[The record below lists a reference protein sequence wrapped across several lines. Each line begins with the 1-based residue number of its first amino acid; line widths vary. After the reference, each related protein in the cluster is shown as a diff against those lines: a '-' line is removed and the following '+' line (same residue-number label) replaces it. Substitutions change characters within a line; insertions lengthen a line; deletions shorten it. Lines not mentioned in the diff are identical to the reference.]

1 MDSHAS
7 RSSQLVL
14 GINSVYHESSACLLD
29 GAKVLA
35 FVEEERFTRV
45 KRAKRLTI
53 DNANVLPLAA
63 IRYCLESTGAT
74 WSDISRIAYGYDP
87 NIRPSAST
95 SEDVQPGSWGSPEGE
110 AIFQKTVRSI
120 PSLLSKL
127 AGEDIVDRFRWV
139 AHHLAHAASA
149 YFASPF
155 EDAAVLSVDALGEQS
170 STMFAWGRGP
180 AMEVLHEIVY
190 PNSLGFLWEAI
201 SEFVGLDRYAGP
213 AKLMGL
219 AAFGRSDRFAAEMAR
234 VLRPGSPEFEVD
246 NSWTRFRS
254 YGGDRLADLFGQKRP
269 ADVEMDHRDAD
280 LACAL
285 QEATE
290 TALLA
295 MATWLRER
303 TGSDALCLAG
313 GVALNCVGLGRLTR
327 DSGFSRFFVQPAA
340 NDAGT
345 ALGAALYVLH
355 HELGC
360 TERFVMNHPYLGP
373 SYEDEELC
381 AAIDAAGLPY
391 ERCEDVAETTA
402 RLLADG
408 RIVGWFQGALEA
420 GPRALGNRSIL
431 ADPRQSTV
439 KDAINV
445 RVKHREYWRPFSP
458 SVLEE
463 FAKEWFSISGESLS
477 HGFMSFTYPVRPE
490 RRSSI
495 PAVVHADGRSRVQ
508 VVTSELNPRYH
519 RLITKFHEI
528 TGVPV
533 VLNTSFNGP
542 SEPIVCTPAEAVARY
557 RKSGLDALVLGD
569 LLITDRLDAR
579 GNRHPDTVA
588 AAGRS

>member
-1 MDSHAS
+1 MESQAR
-7 RSSQLVL
+7 RSGQLVL
-14 GINSVYHESSACLLD
+14 GVNSVYHESSACLLD

-45 KRAKRLTI
+45 KRAKRLSI
-53 DNANVLPLAA
+53 DNANVLPLEA
-63 IRYCLESTGAT
+63 IRHCLESSGTA
-74 WSDISRIAYGYDP
+74 WSDISHIAYGYDP
-87 NIRPSAST
+87 NSRPSAST
-95 SEDVQPGSWGSPEGE
+95 GEDVQPGSWGSPEGE

-120 PSLLSKL
+120 PSLLSQL
-127 AGEDIVDRFRWV
+127 AGEDITSRFRWV

-170 STMFAWGRGP
+170 STMLAWGRGP
-180 AMEVLHEIVY
+180 VMEVLHEIAY
-190 PNSLGFLWEAI
+190 PNSLGFLWETIA
-201 SEFVGLDRYAGP
+201 EFLGMDRYAGP

-219 AAFGRSDRFAAEMAR
+219 AAFGRGDRFAAEMAR
-234 VLRPGSPEFEVD
+234 VLRPGSPEFRVD

-254 YGGDRLADLFGQKRP
+254 YGGGRLADLFGQERM
-269 ADVEMDHRDAD
+269 AGAEMDHRDAD

-290 TALLA
+290 TVLLA
-295 MATWLRER
+295 LAAWLRER

-355 HELGC
+355 HELGR

-373 SYEDEELC
+373 SYNDAELC
-381 AAIDAAGLPY
+381 AAIDAVGLRY

-408 RIVGWFQGALEA
+408 RIIGWFQDAMEV

-431 ADPRQSTV
+431 ADPRQSTI
-439 KDAINV
+439 KDTINV

-458 SVLEE
+458 SVLDEL
-463 FAKEWFSISGESLS
+463 ANEWFLVSGESLS

-508 VVTSELNPRYH
+508 TVTSELNPRYH
-519 RLITKFHEI
+519 RLITKFYEI

-542 SEPIVCTPAEAVARY
+542 DEPIVCTPTEAVARY
-557 RKSGLDALVLGD
+557 QKSGLDALVLGD
-569 LLITDRLDAR
+569 LLITDRLDAHGSR
-579 GNRHPDTVA
+579 RPNA
-588 AAGRS
+588 AVAGRL